1 MAYFPMFVQLEGRP
15 CLVAGGGRVALR
27 KARALR
33 DFGALVTV
41 VADKILEDIKRMEG
55 VVWREG
61 HFCPAD
67 LKGQALVVAAMDDK
81 EENHRV
87 SVLCRERRI
96 PVNAVDQIEDC
107 GFIFPAYVK
116 QGEVVAAFSSG
127 GQSPAVAQYL
137 KGRIEPEMTET
148 LGELAAQLGKAR
160 ERVKRMEPAEVR
172 KGVYEEILRRGLEFG
187 RALSREELEEILIC
201 PGGEEEM
208 LACSGG
214 GETGILAD

>member
-15 CLVAGGGRVALR
+15 CLVVGGGRVALR

-61 HFCPAD
+61 NFCPAD

-137 KGRIEPEMTET
+137 KGRMEPEMTET

-160 ERVKRMEPAEVR
+160 ERVKKMEPAEVR
-172 KGVYEEILRRGLEFG
+172 KGVYEEIFRRGLEFG
-187 RALSREELEEILIC
+187 RPLSREELEEILAR
-201 PGGEEEM
+201 PGGEETE
-208 LACSGG
+208 
-214 GETGILAD
+214 ILTD

>member
-61 HFCPAD
+61 NFCPAD

-137 KGRIEPEMTET
+137 KGRMEPEMTET

-160 ERVKRMEPAEVR
+160 ERVKKMEPAEVR
-172 KGVYEEILRRGLEFG
+172 KGVYEEIFRRGLEFG
-187 RALSREELEEILIC
+187 RPLSREELEEILAR
-201 PGGEEEM
+201 PGGEETE
-208 LACSGG
+208 
-214 GETGILAD
+214 ILTD

>member
-61 HFCPAD
+61 NFCPAD

-137 KGRIEPEMTET
+137 KGRMEPEMTET

-160 ERVKRMEPAEVR
+160 ERVKKMEPAEVR
-172 KGVYEEILRRGLEFG
+172 KGVYEEIFRRGLEFG
-187 RALSREELEEILIC
+187 RPLSREELEEILVR
-201 PGGEEEM
+201 PGGEETE
-208 LACSGG
+208 
-214 GETGILAD
+214 ILTD

>member
-61 HFCPAD
+61 NFCPAD

-160 ERVKRMEPAEVR
+160 ERVKKMEPAEVR
-172 KGVYEEILRRGLEFG
+172 KGVYEEIFRRGLEFG
-187 RALSREELEEILIC
+187 RPLSREELEEILAR
-201 PGGEEEM
+201 PGGEETE
-208 LACSGG
+208 
-214 GETGILAD
+214 ILTD

>member
-15 CLVAGGGRVALR
+15 CLVVGGGRVALR

-116 QGEVVAAFSSG
+116 QGEVVAACSSG

-187 RALSREELEEILIC
+187 RPLSREELEEILIC

-214 GETGILAD
+214 EETEILTD

>member
-1 MAYFPMFVQLEGRP
+1 MAYFPMIVQLEGRP

-61 HFCPAD
+61 NFCPAD

-137 KGRIEPEMTET
+137 KGRMEPEMTET

-160 ERVKRMEPAEVR
+160 ERVKKMEPAEVR
-172 KGVYEEILRRGLEFG
+172 KGVYEEIFRRGLEFG
-187 RALSREELEEILIC
+187 RPLSREELEEILAR
-201 PGGEEEM
+201 PGGEETE
-208 LACSGG
+208 
-214 GETGILAD
+214 ILTD

>member
-1 MAYFPMFVQLEGRP
+1 MRVSGVGMAYFPMFVQLEGRP

-61 HFCPAD
+61 NFCPAD

-137 KGRIEPEMTET
+137 KGRMEPEMTET

-160 ERVKRMEPAEVR
+160 ERVKKMEPAEVR
-172 KGVYEEILRRGLEFG
+172 KGVYEEIFRRGLEFG
-187 RALSREELEEILIC
+187 RPLSREELEEILAR
-201 PGGEEEM
+201 PGGEETE
-208 LACSGG
+208 
-214 GETGILAD
+214 ILTD

>member
-15 CLVAGGGRVALR
+15 CLVVGGGRVALR

-187 RALSREELEEILIC
+187 RPLSREELEEILIS
-201 PGGEEEM
+201 PGGEETE
-208 LACSGG
+208 
-214 GETGILAD
+214 ILTD

>member
-15 CLVAGGGRVALR
+15 CLVVGGGRVALR

-41 VADKILEDIKRMEG
+41 VADEILEDIKRMEG

-67 LKGQALVVAAMDDK
+67 LKGQALVVAAMDEK
-81 EENHRV
+81 EKNHRV
-87 SVLCRERRI
+87 SVLCRERKI

-107 GFIFPAYVK
+107 DFIFPAYVK

-137 KGRIEPEMTET
+137 KGRMEPEMTET
-148 LGELAAQLGKAR
+148 LGELAVQLGKAR
-160 ERVKRMEPAEVR
+160 ERVKRMEPAGVR
-172 KGVYEEILRRGLEFG
+172 KGIYEEILRRGLEFG
-187 RALSREELEEILIC
+187 RPLSREELEEILAC
-201 PGGEEEM
+201 PGGEETE
-208 LACSGG
+208 
-214 GETGILAD
+214 ILTD

>member
-15 CLVAGGGRVALR
+15 CLVVGGGRVALR

-148 LGELAAQLGKAR
+148 LGELAAQL
-160 ERVKRMEPAEVR
+160 
-172 KGVYEEILRRGLEFG
+172 
-187 RALSREELEEILIC
+187 
-201 PGGEEEM
+201 
-208 LACSGG
+208 
-214 GETGILAD
+214 

>member
-137 KGRIEPEMTET
+137 KGRMEPEMTET

-160 ERVKRMEPAEVR
+160 ERVKKMEPAEVR
-172 KGVYEEILRRGLEFG
+172 KGVYEEIFRRGLEFG
-187 RALSREELEEILIC
+187 RPLSREELEEILAR
-201 PGGEEEM
+201 PGGEETE
-208 LACSGG
+208 
-214 GETGILAD
+214 ILTD